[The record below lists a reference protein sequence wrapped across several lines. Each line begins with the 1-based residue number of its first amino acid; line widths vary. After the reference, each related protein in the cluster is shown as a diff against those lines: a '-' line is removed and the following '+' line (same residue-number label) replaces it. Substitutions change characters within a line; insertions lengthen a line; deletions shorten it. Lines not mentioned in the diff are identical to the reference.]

1 MSYFADSA
9 WNYLA
14 KKIDRLQKDGT
25 AGRRLLVIV
34 PSLPE
39 PTMLT
44 LAETFT
50 NRCIPDSGLEL
61 TIKIAQV
68 VLKDWSSEGTAK
80 AKRHGW
86 IDDRGNL
93 TYYRNLPAKPG
104 KTNLIVLC
112 GADRITDAGSLAD
125 FHRCDLDV
133 VWNVEMKGSFQ
144 TWVGEKLKSIGL
156 GTVETAE
163 LREFD
168 RLLLPLLD
176 HGKADLLSI
185 GEWLATLDLSP
196 SDSARDALKI
206 MLGRFDAFQLP
217 KFTGFPLGRKRA
229 TLSPYIEKANAFFAY
244 TMFLDAKEREK
255 ATKAVDKMLA
265 VIAAG
270 EDTGVRFED
279 QDVLGPYANAQEFL
293 SGLKNYIL
301 TEDREDR
308 ERLKQ
313 CDFVTIVDKILKFR
327 GKTEEK
333 EKKDT
338 LHKLSGGPVEVVL
351 HAVWQTFREFGRDKR
366 FPDAQVQGIEIVAD
380 RFKHDYENADD
391 SEEIDATADRTESA
405 RKYLLRLLGG
415 VDKLVAARLEL
426 PGSGGENLTVTS
438 NLAVDEI
445 PCVYGKTAEPQF
457 EFSVKLAHTGD
468 AGPYRRRF
476 AWRLP
481 EIQSYRL
488 AEALLHW
495 ARNALNADR
504 STWKLPVFH
513 LPYYEE
519 LLRATDDEETRRVML
534 HCVRDARPDDSKV
547 TNLLGREWLAS
558 NDVLLT
564 PLKALAE
571 RYALFVQAAFEH
583 GLHATLFSDK
593 WAELRQ
599 AHAAACR
606 FLVQDPNGAESQ
618 MAAMLL
624 RAFLVVQRRGSQL
637 GTAWGTEPFERSGVA
652 TVLHPATLEMLEAHV
667 LFLFSCFNAA
677 GALEIR
683 REDRRKAFAENI
695 WSGYVD
701 LASIQSPVMG
711 LLYNEDQN
719 LDTNVR
725 SHELIHRIGSP
736 ADREAT
742 LSTRLLVR
750 YDNSNEDEQVADAE
764 MFRESR
770 ESKLLYRLMTDYFR
784 LHPHARDGLN
794 LAVFRNQDIQPII
807 AAVHQYLNKLA
818 DEKDRRYYVLSP
830 ERRKPYAIGVTIFT
844 ESGDD
849 VDVARWI
856 EQWQERWEA
865 AETENK
871 FQAYRRCRFSVAH
884 RIVEA
889 RQLGAFQRLIND
901 SFEADIAVL
910 YDFIGAGQGGNRFAE
925 VAPFDIRTRTLKFP
939 ILEKSCCAV
948 RHPTD
953 SFKRFRVISNRQFAL
968 GTLHAEVLHR
978 LKNQGVQPGKEFV
991 ILGVGDFAPWR
1002 GVVDALHAK
1011 AEWVICIDPSMDER
1025 LIKIPAG
1032 GRTREREI
1040 IGFGSGVGSHGE
1052 ANYTISTEQFSL
1064 ADVQVRLAA
1073 SIQEVYGGSGWTVE
1087 DCQSAAKG
1095 VLREARE
1102 LSGLSLVRAT
1112 GVGHYI
1118 RDFMAY
1124 SLTRKMLREKRTV
1137 LCDHLVSLDAYR
1149 HWFDLADDERRP
1161 DLMWL
1166 TAWLDADN
1174 RVCLKIHLIEC
1185 KVAQQSDEHLLK
1197 ARAQINNGLRVLI
1210 PAFAP
1215 RATQDGATLR
1225 EDNRPDQ
1232 RYWWLQLHR
1241 LVTSKAEIEINQQA
1255 QVLSALERLAEG
1267 DYAIDWGAS
1276 VFAFWNDDN
1285 SDGTKR
1291 VGTWKPIESKDLTA
1305 DIYAIGS
1312 EFVRKLAVDGSS
1324 SSLTWAEWYERARE
1338 ASGNVCDN
1346 LDDIEFPPSDD
1357 DDEDMPQWDEQQD
1370 REESDA
1376 EPDGVELPDTHEIEP
1391 AIPEPIPEP
1400 VVTAPVPTLD
1410 VVPLPPTA
1418 HVAPVDV
1425 ITDAEV
1431 TPVVVTARQIPDRI
1445 LLGKTVNGTKPVYW
1459 EFGHPELANRHML
1472 IFGTSGMG
1480 KTYAIQCVLS
1490 ELGCAGQ
1497 NSLIIDYTD
1506 GFISSKLEKATVA
1519 CLKPEQ
1525 HYIQKKP
1532 LPISPFKAQVSEEA
1546 GMTFSDP
1553 PISIAKR
1560 VAAIFKS
1567 VYELGNQQ
1575 FPVLIDAIN
1584 EGVEH
1589 SGDAFTMA
1597 KLLEVLQTYIDDDI
1611 HATGTVRTTISKLKP
1626 FIQSNPF
1633 ADDKNGIGW
1642 AELFSDA
1649 TARCHVFQFFRV
1661 DRHSARALIEFVLWD
1676 LYAFVSSF
1684 GNKHLP
1690 RVVVLDEVQNLDLG
1704 PDAPVAKYLTEGRKH
1719 GLALITATQT
1729 VKGVGGV
1736 NDARVSRFF
1745 QAEHKLF
1752 FKPTENEMREHAQ
1765 LLHNAISNVSVQDWA
1780 SRLASLQ
1787 IGECW
1792 SLGRSLNETTGR
1804 LVFQA
1809 QRIRITPLE
1818 ERGLN
1823 A

>member
-14 KKIDRLQKDGT
+14 KKIDRLQKEGP
-25 AGRRLLVIV
+25 AGRRPLVIV
-34 PSLPE
+34 PSLDE
-39 PTMLT
+39 ERMVT

-50 NRCIPDSGLEL
+50 NRCIPNSGLEL

-68 VLKDWSSEGTAK
+68 VMKDWSSEGTAK
-80 AKRHGW
+80 ATRHGW
-86 IDDRGNL
+86 IDERGNL
-93 TYYRNLPAKPG
+93 TYYRNLAARPG

-133 VWNVEMKGSFQ
+133 VWNVEMGGSFQ
-144 TWVGEKLKSIGL
+144 AWVGQKLKSIGL
-156 GTVETAE
+156 EDVETAQ
-163 LREFD
+163 LSEFD

-185 GEWLATLDLSP
+185 GDWLAGLDLSP
-196 SDSARDALKI
+196 ADSARDALKI
-206 MLGRFDAFQLP
+206 MLGRFDTFQLP
-217 KFTGFPLGRKRA
+217 KFTGFPLGRKQA

-244 TMFLDAKEREK
+244 TMFLDSKEREK
-255 ATKAVDKMLA
+255 AAKAIDKMLV

-279 QDVLGPYANAQEFL
+279 QDVLGPYATPQNFL

-327 GKTEEK
+327 KKTEEK

-338 LHKLSGGPVEVVL
+338 LHKLSGGPIEVVL
-351 HAVWQTFREFGRDKR
+351 HAVWQTFREIGRDKR
-366 FPDAQVQGIEIVAD
+366 FPDAEVQRIEIIAD

-391 SEEIDATADRTESA
+391 SEMIDATIDRTDSA

-415 VDKLVAARLEL
+415 VDKLLATRLEL
-426 PGSGGENLTVTS
+426 PGREGETLPVTS
-438 NLAVDEI
+438 NLALDEI

-457 EFSVKLAHTGD
+457 EFSVKLTHTGD
-468 AGPYRRRF
+468 TNAYRRRF

-495 ARNALNADR
+495 ARSALNADR
-504 STWKLPVFH
+504 TTWKLPVFH

-534 HCVRDARPDDSKV
+534 HCVRDARPDTSKA

-564 PLKALAE
+564 PLKSLAE
-571 RYALFVQAAFEH
+571 RYALFVQAAYEH
-583 GLHATLFSDK
+583 GLHAALFGDK
-593 WAELRQ
+593 WSELRQ
-599 AHAAACR
+599 AHAAASR
-606 FLVQDPNGAESQ
+606 LVVQDPNGAESQ

-624 RAFLVVQRRGSQL
+624 RVFLVVQRRGSQL

-652 TVLHPATLEMLEAHV
+652 TILHPATLEMLEAHV

-725 SHELIHRIGSP
+725 GHELIHRIGSP

-784 LHPHARDGLN
+784 LHPHARDGIN

-865 AETENK
+865 AETEVK

-889 RQLGAFQRLIND
+889 RQLGVFQRLIND

-910 YDFIGAGQGGNRFAE
+910 YDFIGAGQGGNRFQE
-925 VAPFDIRTRTLKFP
+925 VAPFDATARTLKFP

-953 SFKRFRVISNRQFAL
+953 SFKRSRVISNRQFAL
-968 GTLHAEVLHR
+968 GTLHAEVMHR

-991 ILGVGDFAPWR
+991 ILGIGDFAPWR

-1025 LIKIPAG
+1025 LIKVPAG

-1087 DCQSAAKG
+1087 DCQAAAKG

-1124 SLTRKMLREKRTV
+1124 SLTRKLLRERRAV

-1166 TAWLDADN
+1166 TAWIDADN
-1174 RVCLKIHLIEC
+1174 RVCVKIHLIEC

-1215 RATQDGATLR
+1215 RASQDGGTLR

-1241 LVTSKAEIEINQQA
+1241 LVTSKAEIDSNQQA
-1255 QVLSALERLAEG
+1255 EVLSALERLAEG
-1267 DYAIDWGAS
+1267 DYVIDWRAS

-1291 VGTWKPIESKDLTA
+1291 IGTWKPIESKELTA

-1312 EFVRKLAVDGSS
+1312 EFVRRLAIDGSN
-1324 SSLTWAEWYERARE
+1324 SSLTWDEWQNLARE
-1338 ASGNVCDN
+1338 VGPNVCEN
-1346 LDDIEFPPSDD
+1346 LDDIELPVGED
-1357 DDEDMPQWDEQQD
+1357 DDEDMPVWDEQQD
-1370 REESDA
+1370 REQDEA
-1376 EPDGVELPDTHEIEP
+1376 EPNGVEIPPPNEVEP
-1391 AIPEPIPEP
+1391 AIPESTPEP
-1400 VVTAPVPTLD
+1400 IAPPLVPSTSA
-1410 VVPLPPTA
+1410 VVPLPTHEPA
-1418 HVAPVDV
+1418 AVSDIVGSDAPL
-1425 ITDAEV
+1425 ISI
-1431 TPVVVTARQIPDRI
+1431 PVSPIPDRI
-1445 LLGKTVNGTKPVYW
+1445 LLGKTVNGAKPVYW
-1459 EFGHPELANRHML
+1459 EFGNSELANRHMVV
-1472 IFGTSGMG
+1472 FGTSGMG
-1480 KTYAIQCVLS
+1480 KTYAIQCLLS
-1490 ELGCAGQ
+1490 ELGRAGQ
-1497 NSLIIDYTD
+1497 NSLVIDYTD
-1506 GFISSKLEKATVA
+1506 GFIPSKLEKATQS
-1519 CLKPEQ
+1519 CLEPKQ
-1525 HYIQKKP
+1525 WFIRQKP

-1546 GMTFSDP
+1546 GMTFKDT
-1553 PISIAKR
+1553 PITIAKR

-1575 FPVLIDAIN
+1575 FPVLIDAIT
-1584 EGVEH
+1584 EGVEQ
-1589 SGDAFTMA
+1589 SGDGFTMVQ
-1597 KLLEVLQTYIDDDI
+1597 LLGVLETYIQDEI
-1611 HATGTVRTTISKLKP
+1611 HSTGTVRTTISKLKP
-1626 FIQSNPF
+1626 FIQSMPF
-1633 ADDKNGIGW
+1633 ADDNNGIGW
-1642 AELFSDA
+1642 RELFSD
-1649 TARCHVFQFFRV
+1649 TTSRCHVFQFHMV

-1676 LYAFVSSF
+1676 LYSFVSSF

-1719 GLALITATQT
+1719 GLALVTATQT

-1736 NDARVSRFF
+1736 NDARVSRLF
-1745 QAEHKLF
+1745 QAEHKVF

-1765 LLHNAISNVSVQDWA
+1765 LLHNAISNVSVHDWA
-1780 SRLASLQ
+1780 TRLASLQ

-1792 SLGRSLNETTGR
+1792 SLGRSLNETTSR

-1809 QRIRITPLE
+1809 QRIKVTSLE
-1818 ERGLN
+1818 ERGFN